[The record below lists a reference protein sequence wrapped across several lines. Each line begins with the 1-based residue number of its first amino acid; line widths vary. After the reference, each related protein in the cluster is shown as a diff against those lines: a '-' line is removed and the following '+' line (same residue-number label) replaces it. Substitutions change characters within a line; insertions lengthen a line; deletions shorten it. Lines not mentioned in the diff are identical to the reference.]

1 MKAKLKYQK
10 QLKVCS
16 GNKSADQIYRLQW
29 LHPSTKTTTLTLL
42 VGWFPTYNLKQLE
55 TSSAEIMSPPELVST
70 HFWLLI
76 RPQRR
81 AVSLEG
87 TFQTEH
93 DTRNRWSIPKGV
105 ACLRELRVN
114 CLKLCK
120 NFYLFSVRQ
129 NNMLNSNNPIS
140 SRDKKKQVWLPAQG
154 WGRTLSSAL
163 HWLSKNLKQMFSS
176 LRADHH
182 VDICCSQTANGRT

>member
-1 MKAKLKYQK
+1 MSKCHLLLFTSAFDFFSDHHYKLTDCSDESKAKISKTIKGLFWKQKCRSNLQASVTTPKYKNPQR
-10 QLKVCS
+10 
-16 GNKSADQIYRLQW
+16 Y
-29 LHPSTKTTTLTLL
+29 LL

-76 RPQRR
+76 RPRRR

-120 NFYLFSVRQ
+120 NFV
-129 NNMLNSNNPIS
+129 
-140 SRDKKKQVWLPAQG
+140 QG
-154 WGRTLSSAL
+154 LLSFLCQAE
-163 HWLSKNLKQMFSS
+163 
-176 LRADHH
+176 
-182 VDICCSQTANGRT
+182 